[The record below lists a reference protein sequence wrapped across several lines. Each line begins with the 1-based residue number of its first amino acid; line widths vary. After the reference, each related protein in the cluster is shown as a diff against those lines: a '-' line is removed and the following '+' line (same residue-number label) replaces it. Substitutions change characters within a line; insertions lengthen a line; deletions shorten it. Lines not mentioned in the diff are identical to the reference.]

1 MADTR
6 RLATSTAAFGAATA
20 ISRVAGL
27 VREIVAATLI
37 GSGPVYSAFTVAFNL
52 PNLIRAVV
60 ADNAISAAF
69 VPVFLG
75 LREQGEEEEA
85 WRVAGMV
92 LWTTAVVLGA
102 VSALLMLLA
111 PLFVPLL
118 MIGSDNVSSDLV
130 VTLTRWL
137 FPIVVLMGLTGV
149 VTGILNSQRI
159 FGVPAFAPVVW
170 NLVIVASMLVFARS
184 GSLEHRATVYAIGIL
199 VATVVQF
206 LIPLPLLRGSG
217 VGLAFR
223 LGFGNPH
230 VRQILKLMVPV
241 SLGLGLINVNLTLD
255 TLIATYHS
263 GSAAADLGFAF
274 RLFML
279 PQGLFSV
286 AVSTVLFPELARAAA
301 GRDMADVS
309 RIVARGSRAI
319 VFLLLPAAV
328 ISMALAEPVV
338 RLLYQHG
345 NFDSADT
352 VRVSATLVTF
362 SLGLIGNGISLL
374 LTRAF
379 FSLQE
384 PRIPTQVALINLFL
398 NLVLDIAL
406 LRFGAAG
413 IALATAFVTS
423 FNAVVLAVLLRR
435 RVGPLHGGEVMR
447 GALLTIVATAY
458 CGVAAFGV
466 WYPLDRLLGRSL
478 GAQLVTLGLGL
489 AAGGAAYLSAAR
501 YLRLPEAALIGRLL
515 RRGPEI

>member
-159 FGVPAFAPVVW
+159 FGVPAFAPVAW

>member
-6 RLATSTAAFGAATA
+6 RLATSTAVFGAATA

-27 VREIVAATLI
+27 VREIIAATLI
-37 GSGPVYSAFTVAFNL
+37 GSGAVYSAFTVAFNL

-69 VPVFLG
+69 VPVFMG
-75 LREQGEEEEA
+75 LREEGEEEEA
-85 WRVAGMV
+85 WRVAGLV
-92 LWTTAVVLGA
+92 VWTTAVVLGA
-102 VSALLMLLA
+102 VSALMMLLA
-111 PLFVPLL
+111 PVFVPLL
-118 MIGSDNVSSDLV
+118 MIGSNNVSSDLV

-170 NLVIVASMLVFARS
+170 NLVIIGAMLVFARG
-184 GSLEHRATVYAIGIL
+184 GSLEHRATVYSIGIL

-217 VGLAFR
+217 FGLAFR

-230 VRQILKLMVPV
+230 VRRILTLMLPV

-263 GSAAADLGFAF
+263 SSAAGDLGFAF

-301 GRDMADVS
+301 GRDMTDVS

-328 ISMALAEPVV
+328 ISIALAEPVV

-345 NFDSADT
+345 NFDSGDT

-384 PRIPTQVALINLFL
+384 PRVPTQVALINLFL

-423 FNAVVLAVLLRR
+423 FNAIALAVLLRR
-435 RVGPLHGGEVMR
+435 RVGPLHGAEVLR
-447 GALLTIVATAY
+447 GAALTIVATAY

-466 WYPLDRLLGRSL
+466 WYPLDRMLGRSL
-478 GAQLVTLGLGL
+478 AAQLVTLGLGL
-489 AAGGAAYLSAAR
+489 AAGGAAYMSAAR
-501 YLRLPEAALIGRLL
+501 YLRLPEAALIGGLL
-515 RRGPEI
+515 RRGQGA

>member
-159 FGVPAFAPVVW
+159 FGVPAFAPVAW

-489 AAGGAAYLSAAR
+489 AAGGAAYLLAAR

>member
-6 RLATSTAAFGAATA
+6 RLATSTAVFGAATA

-37 GSGPVYSAFTVAFNL
+37 GSGSVYSAFTVAFNL

-69 VPVFLG
+69 VPVFLE

-85 WRVAGMV
+85 WQVAGMV
-92 LWTTAVVLGA
+92 VWTTAVVLGA

-170 NLVIVASMLVFARS
+170 NVVIVAAMLVFARS

-199 VATVVQF
+199 LATVVQF

-217 VGLAFR
+217 LGLAFR

-230 VRQILKLMVPV
+230 VRRILTLMLPV

-255 TLIATYHS
+255 TLIATHHS
-263 GSAAADLGFAF
+263 GSAAGDLGYAF

-301 GRDMADVS
+301 GRDLADVS
-309 RIVARGSRAI
+309 RIVARGTQAI
-319 VFLLLPAAV
+319 VFLLLPAAAV
-328 ISMALAEPVV
+328 SIALAEPLV

-345 NFDSADT
+345 QFTAVDT
-352 VRVSATLVTF
+352 RRCPP
-362 SLGLIGNGISLL
+362 
-374 LTRAF
+374 TRATF
-379 FSLQE
+379 
-384 PRIPTQVALINLFL
+384 
-398 NLVLDIAL
+398 
-406 LRFGAAG
+406 
-413 IALATAFVTS
+413 
-423 FNAVVLAVLLRR
+423 
-435 RVGPLHGGEVMR
+435 
-447 GALLTIVATAY
+447 
-458 CGVAAFGV
+458 
-466 WYPLDRLLGRSL
+466 
-478 GAQLVTLGLGL
+478 
-489 AAGGAAYLSAAR
+489 
-501 YLRLPEAALIGRLL
+501 
-515 RRGPEI
+515 